1 MGCRPWPVV
10 YSGTLSARIAAIA
23 SEAFYLKENDTMGG
37 LCWRGLQRQVTP
49 DAPPAPMRLWE
60 DSPVLMEAYPSASRN
75 PPEPTTP
82 RAMLR
87 RLRSPE
93 FGLGGP

>member
-1 MGCRPWPVV
+1 
-10 YSGTLSARIAAIA
+10 
-23 SEAFYLKENDTMGG
+23 MGG

-49 DAPPAPMRLWE
+49 EPLRDVSFVDKADRSPRLWA
-60 DSPVLMEAYPSASRN
+60 DLAAFMEAFREASAYRN

-82 RAMLR
+82 TAMLLR

>member
-1 MGCRPWPVV
+1 
-10 YSGTLSARIAAIA
+10 
-23 SEAFYLKENDTMGG
+23 MGG

-49 DAPPAPMRLWE
+49 EPLRDVSFVDKADRSPRLWADLAAFMGASRE
-60 DSPVLMEAYPSASRN
+60 ASTKCEAYRN

-82 RAMLR
+82 TAMLLR